1 MSKMEICMEK
11 FAEKREK
18 REKGKSKH
26 NAAKTENPS
35 NPRRT
40 NRKINILKNRFRN
53 FSRYHLN
60 GNFG

>member
-1 MSKMEICMEK
+1 MEK

>member
-11 FAEKREK
+11 FAVKREK
-18 REKGKSKH
+18 SKSKH

-35 NPRRT
+35 KPRRT

>member
-1 MSKMEICMEK
+1 MEK
-11 FAEKREK
+11 FAVKREK
-18 REKGKSKH
+18 SKSKH

-35 NPRRT
+35 KPRRT